1 MRNKDS
7 NIQINV
13 DISGLRLDLSSQAL
27 EGDRKLKIYEEIYT
41 KSLTLPEYP
50 QRNEDI
56 KNIVELLIDQ
66 EDYEKVHD
74 YCQKIYQDEKVDP
87 IIRAYFLYQDSV
99 AFEREEELKKAFDCC
114 FESCKLNHNSQAIS
128 RLPLI
133 FFKREGALSTRNRMI
148 FRSTMTME
156 NQQSAEDLEYFNSL
170 VDDLKEVKKFDPNIN
185 LLRPE
190 SNFLIATEP
199 SSAVAEPI
207 KAISFLG
214 NIGIYGRLENAK
226 ETSLLP
232 TRVANIRSRLE
243 KNENAVAKSSKTSSP
258 QNDNSKEIT
267 AEIGF
272 MQIGEEKVLAFPVE
286 NKIFD
291 EKKIEIEIDAQQD
304 DSSVDRH
311 EKINYA
317 NQNLDKANDDE
328 KSSELNYEIE
338 KEAKDGSAKHSELS
352 AEEQKKQNQKM
363 DEIIRKFEELN
374 KRTDISEEDR
384 IRQKIKMEA
393 ELESLRNNHGN
404 FEKRLVK
411 AEGGI
416 ENHDKRLTQNEKDLA
431 KVRED
436 LAKAKEDII
445 KINRR
450 INRYDKM
457 FANVVRFKTMDE
469 LMKAFDDHLAK
480 RQEQQAVV
488 PANEDGDSLSSSQDS
503 DPIAQR
509 NAEKDKF
516 YQDQLKAIEYNF
528 VLRNYFETMVS
539 DLNSFFIASKALQSK
554 TLEPK
559 NPKFVALNYLKIL
572 VNLVPTL
579 GSIGECVAECLE
591 STYKKQKKIVAKEN
605 IARFASLA
613 ETISDFEQIAMRLA
627 IDHLVSSEVEGRA
640 LDVRNRLD
648 GQDPQAITRILVRER
663 GDQEL
668 QDYSEQG
675 HDAEEDQALL
685 SEFEQIGEGQ
695 EAQNN
700 ARQFVISCFY
710 RGRERVVSNV
720 NGVGSIL
727 GKKDALKL
735 IELMQKKELIDE
747 VARSREHPALVDV
760 RRRAS
765 IVADTI
771 IEKLRQNNAQ
781 RGDENPLSSIAVLRG
796 RNVNFALEVTDEQLG
811 ILTAGD
817 NLHQSEQQEA
827 PSPRASSVYC
837 LAILQKI
844 IGKRK

>member
-7 NIQINV
+7 NIQINAE
-13 DISGLRLDLSSQAL
+13 ISDLRLGLSSQAL
-27 EGDRKLKIYEEIYT
+27 EGDKNLKIYEEIYK
-41 KSLTLPEYP
+41 KSLTLSDYP
-50 QRNEDI
+50 QKNEDI
-56 KNIVELLIDQ
+56 KKIVELLIDQ
-66 EDYEKVHD
+66 EDYERVHD
-74 YCQKIYQDEKVDP
+74 YCQKIYQDENVDP
-87 IIRAYFLYQDSV
+87 IIRAYFLYQDSI
-99 AFEREEELKKAFDCC
+99 AFEHEEEFKKAFDCC
-114 FESCKLNHNSQAIS
+114 FESCKLNQNSQAIS

-170 VDDLKEVKKFDPNIN
+170 VKDLKEVKKFNPNIN

-199 SSAVAEPI
+199 SSEVAEPI

-214 NIGIYGRLENAK
+214 NIGIYERLENAK
-226 ETSLLP
+226 ETSLLS
-232 TRVANIRSRLE
+232 TRVADIRSRLE
-243 KNENAVAKSSKTSSP
+243 ENENAVAKSSKVSSP

-272 MQIGEEKVLAFPVE
+272 MKIGEEKALSFPVE

-338 KEAKDGSAKHSELS
+338 KEAKDGSAKHSDLS
-352 AEEQKKQNQKM
+352 EEEQKKQNQKM
-363 DEIIRKFEELN
+363 EEIIRKFEELN

-457 FANVVRFKTMDE
+457 FANVVRFKSMDE

-613 ETISDFEQIAMRLA
+613 ETTSDFEQIAMRLA

-747 VARSREHPALVDV
+747 VARIREYPVPLDI

-837 LAILQKI
+837 WAILQKI
-844 IGKRK
+844 IGKR

>member
-114 FESCKLNHNSQAIS
+114 FESCKLNQNTQAIS

-133 FFKREGALSTRNRMI
+133 FFKREGVLSTRNRMI

-170 VDDLKEVKKFDPNIN
+170 VKDLKEVKKFDPNIN

-214 NIGIYGRLENAK
+214 NVGIYGRLENAK

-232 TRVANIRSRLE
+232 TRLANIRARLE
-243 KNENAVAKSSKTSSP
+243 VNENAVAKSSKVSSP

-272 MQIGEEKVLAFPVE
+272 MKIGEEKALSFPVE

-338 KEAKDGSAKHSELS
+338 KEAKDGSAKHSDLS
-352 AEEQKKQNQKM
+352 EEEQKKQNQKM
-363 DEIIRKFEELN
+363 EEIIRKFEELN

-457 FANVVRFKTMDE
+457 FANVVRFKSMDE
-469 LMKAFDDHLAK
+469 LMKAFDDHLEK
-480 RQEQQAVV
+480 RQQQEALL
-488 PANEDGDSLSSSQDS
+488 PNEDELSIEVV

-539 DLNSFFIASKALQSK
+539 DLNSFFIASKSLQSK

-613 ETISDFEQIAMRLA
+613 ETTSDFEQIAMRLA
-627 IDHLVSSEVEGRA
+627 IDHLVSSEIEGRA

-648 GQDPQAITRILVRER
+648 GQDPKAITRILVRER

-781 RGDENPLSSIAVLRG
+781 RGDENPLSSIAVLRA
-796 RNVNFALEVTDEQLG
+796 RNVNFALEVSAEQLE

-817 NLHQSEQQEA
+817 NPHQNQQQEEA
-827 PSPRASSVYC
+827 PSPRASGVYC

>member
-1 MRNKDS
+1 MRNENLNLSTKSEIAD
-7 NIQINV
+7 
-13 DISGLRLDLSSQAL
+13 LRIRLAQQDL
-27 EGDRKLKIYEEIYT
+27 EGGEKLEIYEKIYE
-41 KSLTLPEYP
+41 KSLTLGDGYP
-50 QRNEDI
+50 QKNEDI

-114 FESCKLNHNSQAIS
+114 FESCKLNQNSQAIS

-226 ETSLLP
+226 ETSLLS
-232 TRVANIRSRLE
+232 TRVADIRSRLE
-243 KNENAVAKSSKTSSP
+243 ENENAVAKSSKVSSP

-272 MQIGEEKVLAFPVE
+272 MKIGEEKVLSFPVE

-338 KEAKDGSAKHSELS
+338 KEAKDGSAKHSDLS
-352 AEEQKKQNQKM
+352 EEEQKKQNQKM

-384 IRQKIKMEA
+384 IKQKIKMEA

-411 AEGGI
+411 NEGRI

-480 RQEQQAVV
+480 RQEQQEFV
-488 PANEDGDSLSSSQDS
+488 PVNEDGDSLSSSQDS

-516 YQDQLKAIEYNF
+516 YQDQLKAIKYNF
-528 VLRNYFETMVS
+528 VLRNYFETMIS

-559 NPKFVALNYLKIL
+559 NPKFGALNYLKIL

-613 ETISDFEQIAMRLA
+613 ETTSDFEQIAMRLA
-627 IDHLVSSEVEGRA
+627 IDHLVSSEVERRA

-700 ARQFVISCFY
+700 ASQFVISCFY
-710 RGRERVVSNV
+710 RGRERVVSNI

-735 IELMQKKELIDE
+735 IEIMQKKELIDE
-747 VARSREHPALVDV
+747 VARNREQPGIDDV

-771 IEKLRQNNAQ
+771 IEKLRRNNAQ
-781 RGDENPLSSIAVLRG
+781 RGDENPLSSITTLRA
-796 RNVNFALEVTDEQLG
+796 RNVDFTLEVNDEQLG

-817 NLHQSEQQEA
+817 NPQQSNQEA

-837 LAILQKI
+837 LAILQKF

>member
-1 MRNKDS
+1 MRNENLNLSTKSEIAD
-7 NIQINV
+7 
-13 DISGLRLDLSSQAL
+13 LRIRLAQQDL
-27 EGDRKLKIYEEIYT
+27 EGGEKLEIYEKIYE
-41 KSLTLPEYP
+41 KSLTLGDGYP

-66 EDYEKVHD
+66 EDYERVHD

-114 FESCKLNHNSQAIS
+114 FESCKLNQNSQAIS

-170 VDDLKEVKKFDPNIN
+170 VKDLKEVKKFNPNIN

-199 SSAVAEPI
+199 SSVVAEPI

-226 ETSLLP
+226 ETSLLS
-232 TRVANIRSRLE
+232 TRVADIRSRLE
-243 KNENAVAKSSKTSSP
+243 ENENAVAKSSKVSSP

-272 MQIGEEKVLAFPVE
+272 MKIGEEKVLSFPVE

-338 KEAKDGSAKHSELS
+338 KEAKDGSAKHSDLS
-352 AEEQKKQNQKM
+352 EEEQKKQNQKM

-384 IRQKIKMEA
+384 IKQKIKMEA

-411 AEGGI
+411 NEGRI
-416 ENHDKRLTQNEKDLA
+416 ENHEKRLTQNEKDLA

-436 LAKAKEDII
+436 LAKAKEDLI

-480 RQEQQAVV
+480 RQEQQEFV
-488 PANEDGDSLSSSQDS
+488 PVNEDGDSLSSSQDS

-516 YQDQLKAIEYNF
+516 YQDQLKAIKYNF
-528 VLRNYFETMVS
+528 VLRNYFETMIS

-559 NPKFVALNYLKIL
+559 NPKFGALNYLKIL

-613 ETISDFEQIAMRLA
+613 ETTSDFEQIAMRLA

-700 ARQFVISCFY
+700 ASQFVISCFY

-747 VARSREHPALVDV
+747 VARNREQPGIDDV

-771 IEKLRQNNAQ
+771 IEKLRRNNAQ
-781 RGDENPLSSIAVLRG
+781 RGDENPLSSITTLRA
-796 RNVNFALEVTDEQLG
+796 RNVDFTLEVNDEQLG
-811 ILTAGD
+811 ILTAED
-817 NLHQSEQQEA
+817 NPQQSNQEA

-837 LAILQKI
+837 LAILQKF